1 LNQPMSPSGP
11 PSPPPPAVPA
21 RELWGTRW
29 GFVLAAVGSAVGLGN
44 MWRFSYVAAEG
55 GGAAFVM
62 LYIGMVLLIGI
73 PLMLCE
79 LTVGRRTHLS
89 PVGALRTLGG
99 KAWVPLGVL
108 FVLTGFLI
116 LSYYSVIAGW
126 VLRFAGEAIV
136 MGFPENPGAHF
147 EALASGTWAIVWH
160 LIFMALTIGIVMVGV
175 QKGIERAALILMPTL
190 FLIVAALAVWAF
202 FLDGAGDGYAYYLR
216 PDLEE
221 LRNPTVIRQ
230 AMAQA
235 FFSLSLGMG
244 AMLTFASY
252 LSRDRDMNSEAVT
265 ISFADFMVA
274 FVAGLVVFPVIFALG
289 LQDQVSASTLGALF
303 IALPGA
309 FEAMGTMGRIV
320 GLFFFLALAVGAL
333 TSAISLLEVVAS
345 SVIDEF
351 KLPRRQVAIGTGL
364 LIALFG
370 LFSAISLDW
379 LGLMDAVAGD
389 LFLVVGALA
398 MSIFVGWFMVRG
410 DVVEELRAG
419 AGETF
424 GRFVPAVIFA
434 VRFILPPVIAFVAWY
449 AAQDVWAEVVG
460 FFSRGG

>member
-1 LNQPMSPSGP
+1 LNQPTSPSGP

-89 PVGALRTLGG
+89 PIGALRTLGG

-126 VLRFAGEAIV
+126 VLRYAGEAIV
-136 MGFPENPGAHF
+136 MGFPEQPGVHF
-147 EALASGTWAIVWH
+147 DSLAQGTPAILWH
-160 LIFMALTIGIVMVGV
+160 LAFMVLTIGIVMVGV

-190 FLIVAALAVWAF
+190 FLIVAGLAVWAF
-202 FLDGAGDGYAYYLR
+202 FLDGAADGYAYYLR
-216 PDLEE
+216 PDLDE
-221 LRNPTVIRQ
+221 LRNPTIIRQ

-252 LSRDRDMNSEAVT
+252 LSRDQDLNAEAVT

-274 FVAGLVVFPVIFALG
+274 FVAGLVVFPVVFALG
-289 LQDQVSASTLGALF
+289 LQDQVGESTVGALF
-303 IALPGA
+303 ISLPGA
-309 FEAMGTMGRIV
+309 FEAMGGIGRIV

-351 KLPRRQVAIGTGL
+351 RLPRRQVAIGTGI
-364 LIALFG
+364 LIAGFG
-370 LFSAISLDW
+370 LFSAISTDF
-379 LGLMDAVAGD
+379 LGLVDAVAGEF
-389 LFLVVGALA
+389 FLVVGALG
-398 MSIFVGWFMVRG
+398 MSLFVGWFMKPG
-410 DVVEELRAG
+410 TAVEELARG
-419 AGETF
+419 AGP
-424 GRFVPAVIFA
+424 RFAAVIPGVMFA
-434 VRFILPPVIAFVAWY
+434 VRFILPPVIAFVLWFAV
-449 AAQDVWAEVVG
+449 QDVWSAING
-460 FFSRGG
+460 FFAGG

>member
-1 LNQPMSPSGP
+1 LNQPMTPSGP
-11 PSPPPPAVPA
+11 PSPPPAAVPA

-62 LYIGMVLLIGI
+62 LYIVMVILIGI

-79 LTVGRRTHLS
+79 LTVGRSTHLS
-89 PVGALRTLGG
+89 PIGALRTLGG
-99 KAWVPLGVL
+99 KAWVPLGAL

-126 VLRFAGEAIV
+126 VLRYAGEALLF
-136 MGFPENPGAHF
+136 GFPSEPGAHF
-147 EALASGTWAIVWH
+147 GEVASGTSAIVWH
-160 LIFMALTIGIVMVGV
+160 LVFMTLTVGIVMVGV
-175 QKGIERAALILMPTL
+175 QKGIERAAVILMPTL
-190 FLIVAALAVWAF
+190 FLIILGLAVWAF
-202 FLDGAGDGYAYYLR
+202 TLGGAGEGYAYYLR
-216 PDLEE
+216 PELAELWNLEV
-221 LRNPTVIRQ
+221 LGQ
-230 AMAQA
+230 AMSQA
-235 FFSLSLGMG
+235 LFSLSLGMG

-252 LSRDRDMNSEAVT
+252 LSRQSDLNQEAVT

-289 LQDQVSASTLGALF
+289 LQDQVSESTVGALF

-309 FEAMGTMGRIV
+309 FESMGAVGRIV
-320 GLFFFLALAVGAL
+320 GLLFFLALAVGAV

-351 KLPRRQVAIGTGL
+351 KVSRRQVAIGTGV

-370 LFSAISLDW
+370 VLSAISTDL
-379 LGLMDAVAGD
+379 LGLIDKIAGEF
-389 LFLVVGALA
+389 FLALGGLGLA
-398 MSIFVGWFMVRG
+398 IFMGWFVGREKMVQ
-410 DVVEELRAG
+410 ELRTG
-419 AGETF
+419 AGP
-424 GRFVPAVIFA
+424 RFAALVPVIFFA
-434 VRFILPPVIAFVAWY
+434 VKFILPPVIALVLVYQGQGVLEAIRAF
-449 AAQDVWAEVVG
+449 
-460 FFSRGG
+460 RGG

>member
-1 LNQPMSPSGP
+1 MSQPV
-11 PSPPPPAVPA
+11 PPPGSSSPAQGTVPA

-55 GGAAFVM
+55 GGAAFVL
-62 LYIGMVLLIGI
+62 LYVGMVLLIGI

-89 PVGALRTLGG
+89 PVGALRAVGG

-108 FVLTGFLI
+108 FVVTGFLI

-126 VLRFAGEAIV
+126 VLRFATEAAFL
-136 MGFPENPGAHF
+136 GFAENPGAHF

-160 LIFMALTIGIVMVGV
+160 LIFMVLTIGIVMVGV
-175 QKGIERAALILMPTL
+175 QRGIERAALILMPTL
-190 FLIVAALAVWAF
+190 FLIIAALAVWALT
-202 FLDGAGDGYAYYLR
+202 LDGAGEGYAYYLR
-216 PDLEE
+216 PELDE

-274 FVAGLVVFPVIFALG
+274 FTAGLVVFPVIFALG
-289 LQDQVSASTLGALF
+289 LQDQVTASTLGALF

-309 FEAMGTMGRIV
+309 FEAMGGMGRIV

-333 TSAISLLEVVAS
+333 TSAISLLEVVTS

-351 KLPRRQVAIGTGL
+351 KVPRRQVAIGTGF

-370 LFSAISLDW
+370 LFSAMSLDF

-398 MSIFVGWFMVRG
+398 MSIFVGWFMLR
-410 DVVEELRAG
+410 DDAADELRAG

-424 GRFVPAVIFA
+424 GRFVPAILFA
-434 VRFILPPVIAFVAWY
+434 VKWILPPVIAFVAWH
-449 AAQDVWAEVVG
+449 AVQEVWGEVVA
-460 FFSRGG
+460 FFAGS